1 MPQTVPFFI
10 TSLDVLKI
18 HHLSGTRHVA
28 GRPFHCLSYAVYGK
42 MGIHTDAAAVVSD
55 TGCVTFVPQGVSFT
69 SSVDGEREIIAI
81 HFTVEGEFP
90 DTLRLFRPSR
100 GYDFGAAFQQMY
112 ELFTS
117 SAEDAGFTCMS
128 QFYRLLGQLFDR
140 NSFRSDLSG
149 YNRRIQPA
157 LDYISR
163 HYAEAGASDVEHLA
177 SLCGFSAA
185 YLRRLMVSAFGMST
199 VDYVKRF
206 RIDKACS
213 LLHSGFYSVTEV
225 SMLCGFN
232 SPSYFSKEF
241 KRHVGISPSDYQQAL
256 RPARLTG
263 P

>member
-10 TSLDVLKI
+10 TSLDVLRI

-42 MGIHTDAAAVVSD
+42 MGIHTDAAAVMSD

-90 DTLRLFRPSR
+90 DTLQLFRPSR

-112 ELFTS
+112 ELFNS

-163 HYAEAGASDVEHLA
+163 HYAEPGAADVELLA
-177 SLCGFSAA
+177 GLCGFSAA
-185 YLRRLMVSAFGMST
+185 FGMST
-199 VDYVKRF
+199 ADYVKRF

-213 LLHSGFYSVTEV
+213 LLHSGFCSVTEV

-241 KRHVGISPSDYQQAL
+241 KRHVGISPSEYQQAP
-256 RPARLTG
+256 RPARHTG